1 MTTAYKNMSETITAG
16 LMTLADKVVAKRDS
30 RVKFIVKPD
39 KQIANL
45 AAQKN
50 AAARKEV
57 KARRRGQSAGI
68 LGHFF
73 FCCCRDVYNRWRE
86 KDEGRKGRNI
96 K

>member
-39 KQIANL
+39 KKIANL

-73 FCCCRDVYNRWRE
+73 FVAAGTCTIGGE
-86 KDEGRKGRNI
+86 KKTRVGKEGI
-96 K
+96 